1 VSPALRRAITA
12 VRVLVAFGLVILVAS
27 FVRFRDRHEPPE
39 GESRVGKILSASAAA
54 DRAEFQFEDGTVAD
68 VPFSEVRPGIVR
80 IFASLDLVRFSLA
93 LVVLLVA
100 LAVTFYRWH
109 ILMRAV
115 EIDVP
120 LSRTIRLSLIGLFF
134 NNLVPGSTGGDVV
147 RAFYVARSEQK
158 RTRGVVSVM
167 MDRIIGLTALAFMA
181 GLVSL
186 FRIDDPRLGE
196 VLALILLI
204 DAGIVVVTVVFYSKR
219 LRRMLLLDRLFR
231 ALPFQGV
238 MREIDHALLLYRYK
252 KGVVARAFVL
262 SFVGQVLF
270 VLNNALI
277 GEAIGIE
284 CSFTTYLVLVP
295 IAGIVS
301 AVPLLPGG
309 WGLGE
314 FAYTKLFSYVGVGAN
329 EAVSLSA
336 LYRLG
341 GTLWGLLG
349 GLALAFSRERVSLKE
364 AENSLDAA
372 GGAESPLE
380 AGS

>member
-1 VSPALRRAITA
+1 MSPALRRAVTVA
-12 VRVLVAFGLVILVAS
+12 RVIVALALVALVAS
-27 FVRFRDRHEPPE
+27 FVRFRDRHETAS
-39 GESRVGKILSASAAA
+39 GDSRPGRIVSIEA
-54 DRAEFQFEDGTVAD
+54 DRAEFEYDDGTVAD
-68 VPFSEVRPGIVR
+68 VPFAEVRPGILR
-80 IFASLDLVRFSLA
+80 IFATLDLVRFALA
-93 LVVLLVA
+93 LLVLLVA
-100 LAVTFYRWH
+100 FAVTFYRWH

-120 LSRTIRLSLIGLFF
+120 LSRTVRLSLIGLFF

-147 RAFYVARSEQK
+147 RAFYVARAEKK
-158 RTRGVVSVM
+158 RTRGVVSVL

-186 FRIDDPRLGE
+186 FRLDDPRLAE
-196 VLALILLI
+196 VLFIILVI
-204 DAGIVVVTVVFYSKR
+204 DAGILAATAVFYSKR
-219 LRRMLLLDRLFR
+219 LRRLLALDRLFR
-231 ALPFQGV
+231 ILPFQGV
-238 MREIDHALLLYRYK
+238 MQEIDQALLLYRYK
-252 KGVVARAFVL
+252 KGVVAQAFFL

-277 GEAIGIE
+277 GDAIGIE

-314 FAYTKLFSYVGVGAN
+314 FAYTKLFGYVGVRAN

-364 AENSLDAA
+364 AEEALE
-372 GGAESPLE
+372 GGSAAESGAE

>member
-1 VSPALRRAITA
+1 MSPALRRAVTVA
-12 VRVLVAFGLVILVAS
+12 RVIVALALVALVAS
-27 FVRFRDRHEPPE
+27 FVRFRDRHETAS
-39 GESRVGKILSASAAA
+39 GDSRPGRIVSIEA
-54 DRAEFQFEDGTVAD
+54 DRAEFEYDDGTVAD
-68 VPFSEVRPGIVR
+68 VPFAEVRPGILR
-80 IFASLDLVRFSLA
+80 IFATLDLVRFALA
-93 LVVLLVA
+93 LLVLLVA
-100 LAVTFYRWH
+100 FAVTFYRWH

-120 LSRTIRLSLIGLFF
+120 LSRTVRLSLIGLFF

-147 RAFYVARSEQK
+147 RAFYVARAEKK
-158 RTRGVVSVM
+158 RTRGVVSVL

-186 FRIDDPRLGE
+186 FRLDDPRLAE
-196 VLALILLI
+196 VLFIILVI
-204 DAGIVVVTVVFYSKR
+204 DAGILAATAVFYSKR
-219 LRRMLLLDRLFR
+219 LRRLLALDRLFR
-231 ALPFQGV
+231 ILPFQGV
-238 MREIDHALLLYRYK
+238 MQEIDQALLLYRYK
-252 KGVVARAFVL
+252 KGVVAQAFFL

-277 GEAIGIE
+277 GDAIGIE

-314 FAYTKLFSYVGVGAN
+314 FAYTKLFGYVGVRAN

-364 AENSLDAA
+364 AEAA
-372 GGAESPLE
+372 LEGGSASESGAE

>member
-1 VSPALRRAITA
+1 MSPALRRAVTA
-12 VRVLVAFGLVILVAS
+12 ARILVALALVVLVAS
-27 FVRFRDRHEPPE
+27 FVRFRDRHEPRD
-39 GESRVGKILSASAAA
+39 GESRAGRIVSIDS
-54 DRAEFQFEDGTVAD
+54 DRATFEYEDGSVAD
-68 VPFSEVRPGIVR
+68 VPFAEVRPGILR
-80 IFASLDLVRFSLA
+80 IFATLDVGRFALA
-93 LVVLLVA
+93 LLVLLVA
-100 LAVTFYRWH
+100 FAVTFYRWH
-109 ILMRAV
+109 LLMRAV

-147 RAFYVARSEQK
+147 RAFYVARSETK
-158 RTRGVVSVM
+158 RTRGVVSVL

-186 FRIDDPRLGE
+186 FRIDDPRLVE
-196 VLALILLI
+196 VLILILLI
-204 DAGIVVVTVVFYSKR
+204 DAAILVATAVFYSKR
-219 LRRMLLLDRLFR
+219 LRRLLFLDRLFR
-231 ALPFQGV
+231 ILPFQHV
-238 MREIDHALLLYRYK
+238 MKEIDQALLLYRYK
-252 KGVVARAFVL
+252 KGVVAQAFLL

-270 VLNNALI
+270 VFNNALI
-277 GEAIGIE
+277 GKAVGIDVP
-284 CSFTTYLVLVP
+284 FTTYLVLVP

-314 FAYTKLFSYVGVGAN
+314 FAYSKLFGYVGVRAN

-364 AENSLDAA
+364 AERALEAEDGSES
-372 GGAESPLE
+372 GAEAS
-380 AGS
+380 S